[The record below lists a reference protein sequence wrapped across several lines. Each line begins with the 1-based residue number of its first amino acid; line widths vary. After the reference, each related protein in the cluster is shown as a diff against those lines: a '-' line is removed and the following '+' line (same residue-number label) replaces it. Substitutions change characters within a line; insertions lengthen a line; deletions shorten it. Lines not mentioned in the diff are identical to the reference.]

1 MSFYTATIT
10 QVISTDLQTIVRYT
24 RNDTGLLIYE
34 VAVDPSSSVAQ
45 IDIAV
50 KADLDQAYATNTAQ
64 VVISTQVTST
74 N

>member
-64 VVISTQVTST
+64 VVVSTQVTST